1 MRNRLVRVAIVA
13 GLAIGMS
20 AAVVAPGGAATPV
33 QKCSKLSGSA
43 TFSPGLGP
51 LPANNTVSA
60 KGTLSGCTPNKAT
73 GGAGVLT
80 ATIKVPG
87 GSCVKLATGN
97 QKLTGTGSAKWKNHK
112 TSKYSLN
119 FTTGT
124 GKNITVA
131 TVTGTVT
138 SGLFAGKKV
147 SGQISFTVKPGQDCT
162 VAHPVKNITFKQTKP
177 FVTS

>member
-1 MRNRLVRVAIVA
+1 MKDRLVRVAMVA
-13 GLAIGMS
+13 ALALGMS
-20 AAVVAPGGAATPV
+20 AAVAAPGGAATPV
-33 QKCSKLSGSA
+33 QTCTKLSGSA

-51 LPANNTVSA
+51 VPANNTVSA
-60 KGTLSGCTPNKAT
+60 KGTLAGCTPNKAT

-97 QKLTGTGSAKWKNHK
+97 QKLSGTGSAKWKNQK
-112 TSKYSLN
+112 TSKYSLT
-119 FTTGT
+119 FTTGA

-131 TVTGTVT
+131 TVTGKVT

-147 SGQISFTVKPGQDCT
+147 SGQIAFTVKAGQNCT
-162 VAHPVKNITFKQTKP
+162 LAHPVKNITFKQTKP
-177 FVTS
+177 FITS